1 MEVFAICS
9 LPNVNL
15 KKPMKNDFIKAI
27 LVKSLLFLII
37 VLWGGYNSSLVGTK
51 GSAEYFTDVGN
62 ILFLFFSIIYML
74 NAFFLIKLKNLGRLT
89 YLPLVLLF
97 VFLGFISELFNPMQI
112 KQDYF
117 YIFTFYI
124 ISPLFFIM
132 QGVVLTMLM
141 SKSVQENF
149 H

>member
-1 MEVFAICS
+1 
-9 LPNVNL
+9 
-15 KKPMKNDFIKAI
+15 MKNDFIKAVS
-27 LVKSLLFLII
+27 VKSLLFLII
-37 VLWGGYNSSLVGTK
+37 VLWGGYNSTAMSTS
-51 GSAEYFTDVGN
+51 GSTEYFTDVGN
-62 ILFLFFSIIYML
+62 ILFLVFSIIYML
-74 NAFFLIKLKNLGRLT
+74 NAFLLIKLKNMGRLT
-89 YLPLVLLF
+89 YIPLILLF

-112 KQDYF
+112 KQDYL

>member
-1 MEVFAICS
+1 
-9 LPNVNL
+9 
-15 KKPMKNDFIKAI
+15 MKNDFKKAV
-27 LVKSLLFLII
+27 LVKSLLYLLIVI
-37 VLWGGYNSSLVGTK
+37 WGGYNSTAMNTNVSR
-51 GSAEYFTDVGN
+51 EYFTDVEN
-62 ILFLFFSIIYML
+62 VLFLVFSIIYML

-97 VFLGFISELFNPMQI
+97 VFLGFISEFFNPMQI

-117 YIFTFYI
+117 YLFIFYI

-132 QGVVLTMLM
+132 QGIVFTMLM
-141 SKSVQENF
+141 SKSVQETF

>member
-1 MEVFAICS
+1 
-9 LPNVNL
+9 
-15 KKPMKNDFIKAI
+15 MKNDFKKAVF
-27 LVKSLLFLII
+27 VKSLLFLLI
-37 VLWGGYNSSLVGTK
+37 VFWGGYNSSVMDTS
-51 GSAEYFTDVGN
+51 GSRQYYTDVGN
-62 ILFLFFSIIYML
+62 VLFFFFSIIYML

-97 VFLGFISELFNPMQI
+97 VFLGFLSELLNPMQI

-117 YIFTFYI
+117 YLFIFYI

-132 QGVVLTMLM
+132 QGIVLTMLM

>member
-1 MEVFAICS
+1 
-9 LPNVNL
+9 
-15 KKPMKNDFIKAI
+15 MKNDFIKAV
-27 LVKSLLFLII
+27 LVKSLLFLLI
-37 VLWGGYNSSLVGTK
+37 VLWGGYNSTLVSTK

-62 ILFLFFSIIYML
+62 ILFFVFTIIYMF
-74 NAFFLIKLKNLGRLT
+74 NAFFLTKLKKLARLT

-117 YIFTFYI
+117 YLFIFYI

-132 QGVVLTMLM
+132 QGMVLSMLM

>member
-1 MEVFAICS
+1 
-9 LPNVNL
+9 
-15 KKPMKNDFIKAI
+15 MKNEFKTAVLLKAF
-27 LVKSLLFLII
+27 LFLMI
-37 VLWGGYNSSLVGTK
+37 VCWGGYNTTVMSPN
-51 GSAEYFTDVGN
+51 GSRAYFTDVGN
-62 ILFLFFSIIYML
+62 ILFLIFSIIYL
-74 NAFFLIKLKNLGRLT
+74 FNAFFLLKLKNLGRLT

-117 YIFTFYI
+117 YLFTFYI

-132 QGVVLTMLM
+132 QGVVVTMLM

>member
-1 MEVFAICS
+1 
-9 LPNVNL
+9 
-15 KKPMKNDFIKAI
+15 MKNDFIKAV
-27 LVKSLLFLII
+27 LVKSLLFLLM
-37 VLWGGYNSSLVGTK
+37 VVWGGYNSTVMNTS
-51 GSAEYFTDVGN
+51 GSREYITDVGN
-62 ILFLFFSIIYML
+62 ILFLVFSIIYMF

-89 YLPLVLLF
+89 FIPLVLLF

>member
-1 MEVFAICS
+1 
-9 LPNVNL
+9 
-15 KKPMKNDFIKAI
+15 MKNAFIKAV
-27 LVKSLLFLII
+27 LVKSLLFSLI
-37 VLWGGYNSSLVGTK
+37 VLWGGYNSTLVSTK

-62 ILFLFFSIIYML
+62 ILFFVFTIIYMF
-74 NAFFLIKLKNLGRLT
+74 NAFFLTKLKKLARLT

-117 YIFTFYI
+117 YLFTFYI

-132 QGVVLTMLM
+132 QGVVVTMLM

>member
-1 MEVFAICS
+1 M
-9 LPNVNL
+9 N
-15 KKPMKNDFIKAI
+15 NDFKKVV
-27 LVKSLLFLII
+27 LVKSLLFLLI
-37 VLWGGYNSSLVGTK
+37 VIWGGYNSTAMNTN
-51 GSAEYFTDVGN
+51 GSREYFTDVGN
-62 ILFLFFSIIYML
+62 VLFLVFSIIYMF

-97 VFLGFISELFNPMQI
+97 VILGFISELFNPMQI

-117 YIFTFYI
+117 YLFIFYI

-132 QGVVLTMLM
+132 QGIVFTMLM
-141 SKSVQENF
+141 SKRVQETF

>member
-1 MEVFAICS
+1 M
-9 LPNVNL
+9 
-15 KKPMKNDFIKAI
+15 KKDFKKAV
-27 LVKSLLFLII
+27 LVKSLLFLLI
-37 VLWGGYNSSLVGTK
+37 VFWGGYNSTVMNTN
-51 GSAEYFTDVGN
+51 GSREYFTDVGN
-62 ILFLFFSIIYML
+62 VLFLFFSIIYML

-97 VFLGFISELFNPMQI
+97 VFLGFISELINPMQI

-117 YIFTFYI
+117 YLFIFYI

-132 QGVVLTMLM
+132 QGIVFTMLM

>member
-1 MEVFAICS
+1 
-9 LPNVNL
+9 
-15 KKPMKNDFIKAI
+15 MKNQFKNAVLVKAI
-27 LVKSLLFLII
+27 LFLMI
-37 VLWGGYNSSLVGTK
+37 VCWGGYNATVMSPN
-51 GSAEYFTDVGN
+51 GSRAYFTDVGN
-62 ILFLFFSIIYML
+62 ILFLIFSIIYL
-74 NAFFLIKLKNLGRLT
+74 FHAFFLLKLKSLGRLT
-89 YLPLVLLF
+89 YLPLILLF

-117 YIFTFYI
+117 YIFIFYI

-132 QGVVLTMLM
+132 QGMVLTMLM

>member
-1 MEVFAICS
+1 
-9 LPNVNL
+9 
-15 KKPMKNDFIKAI
+15 MKNDFIKAV
-27 LVKSLLFLII
+27 LVKSLLFLLI
-37 VLWGGYNSSLVGTK
+37 VLWGGYNSTLVNTK
-51 GSAEYFTDVGN
+51 GSTEYFTDVGN
-62 ILFLFFSIIYML
+62 ILFLVFSIIYMF
-74 NAFFLIKLKNLGRLT
+74 NSFFLIKLKNLGRLT

-117 YIFTFYI
+117 YLFTFYI

-132 QGVVLTMLM
+132 QGIVFTMLM

>member
-1 MEVFAICS
+1 
-9 LPNVNL
+9 
-15 KKPMKNDFIKAI
+15 MKNQFKNAVLVKAI
-27 LVKSLLFLII
+27 LFLMI
-37 VLWGGYNSSLVGTK
+37 VCWGGYNATVMSPN
-51 GSAEYFTDVGN
+51 GSRAYFTDIGN
-62 ILFLFFSIIYML
+62 ILFLIFSIIYML

-117 YIFTFYI
+117 YLFTFYI
-124 ISPLFFIM
+124 VSPLFFIM
-132 QGVVLTMLM
+132 QGVVGTMLM

>member
-1 MEVFAICS
+1 
-9 LPNVNL
+9 
-15 KKPMKNDFIKAI
+15 MKNQFKNAVLVKAI
-27 LVKSLLFLII
+27 LFLMI
-37 VLWGGYNSSLVGTK
+37 VCWGGYNATVMSPN
-51 GSAEYFTDVGN
+51 GSRAYFTDVGN
-62 ILFLFFSIIYML
+62 ILFLIFSIVYL
-74 NAFFLIKLKNLGRLT
+74 SNAFFLLKLKSLGRLT
-89 YLPLVLLF
+89 YLPLILLF

-132 QGVVLTMLM
+132 QGVVLTMMM

>member
-1 MEVFAICS
+1 
-9 LPNVNL
+9 
-15 KKPMKNDFIKAI
+15 MKNDFIKAV
-27 LVKSLLFLII
+27 LVKSLLFLLI
-37 VLWGGYNSSLVGTK
+37 VLWGGYNSTLVNTK
-51 GSAEYFTDVGN
+51 GSTEYFTDVGN
-62 ILFLFFSIIYML
+62 ILFLVFSIIYIA
-74 NAFFLIKLKNLGRLT
+74 NSFFLLKLKNVGRLT

-132 QGVVLTMLM
+132 QGVVVTMLM
-141 SKSVQENF
+141 SKSVQDNF
-149 H
+149 Q

>member
-1 MEVFAICS
+1 
-9 LPNVNL
+9 
-15 KKPMKNDFIKAI
+15 MKNDFRKAVLI
-27 LVKSLLFLII
+27 KSLLFLLI
-37 VLWGGYNSSLVGTK
+37 VFWGGYNSTVMTTNESR
-51 GSAEYFTDVGN
+51 EYFTDVGN
-62 ILFLFFSIIYML
+62 ILFLFFSIIYMV
-74 NAFFLIKLKNLGRLT
+74 NAFFLIKLKNLGKLT

-117 YIFTFYI
+117 YLFTFYI

-132 QGVVLTMLM
+132 QGIVLTMIM

>member
-1 MEVFAICS
+1 MNNVFT
-9 LPNVNL
+9 
-15 KKPMKNDFIKAI
+15 KAV
-27 LVKSLLFLII
+27 LAKSFLFLLI
-37 VLWGGYNSSLVGTK
+37 VLWGGYNSTLVNTK
-51 GSAEYFTDVGN
+51 GSTEYFTDVGN
-62 ILFLFFSIIYML
+62 ILFLVFSIIYMF
-74 NAFFLIKLKNLGRLT
+74 NSFFLIKLKNLGRLT

-117 YIFTFYI
+117 YLFTFYI

-132 QGVVLTMLM
+132 QGVVVTMLM

>member
-1 MEVFAICS
+1 M
-9 LPNVNL
+9 N
-15 KKPMKNDFIKAI
+15 NDFKKAV
-27 LVKSLLFLII
+27 LVKSLLFLLI
-37 VLWGGYNSSLVGTK
+37 VFWGGYNSTVMNTN
-51 GSAEYFTDVGN
+51 GSRASFTDVGN
-62 ILFLFFSIIYML
+62 VLFLVFSIIYMF

-117 YIFTFYI
+117 YLFIFYI

-132 QGVVLTMLM
+132 QGIVFTMLM

>member
-1 MEVFAICS
+1 
-9 LPNVNL
+9 
-15 KKPMKNDFIKAI
+15 MKNDFKKAVF
-27 LVKSLLFLII
+27 VKSLLFLLI
-37 VLWGGYNSSLVGTK
+37 VFWGGYNSTVMDTN
-51 GSAEYFTDVGN
+51 GSRQYYTDVGN
-62 ILFLFFSIIYML
+62 VLFLFFSIVYIL

-97 VFLGFISELFNPMQI
+97 VFLGFLSELLNPMQI

-117 YIFTFYI
+117 YLFIFYI

>member
-1 MEVFAICS
+1 
-9 LPNVNL
+9 
-15 KKPMKNDFIKAI
+15 MKNDFIKAVS
-27 LVKSLLFLII
+27 VKSLLFLII
-37 VLWGGYNSSLVGTK
+37 VLWGGYNSTAMSK
-51 GSAEYFTDVGN
+51 IEGSEYFTDVGN
-62 ILFLFFSIIYML
+62 ILFLGFSIIYMF
-74 NAFFLIKLKNLGRLT
+74 NAFFLIKLKNLGRFT
-89 YLPLVLLF
+89 YLPLVLFF

-132 QGVVLTMLM
+132 QGIVLTMLM
-141 SKSVQENF
+141 SKSVQGNF

>member
-1 MEVFAICS
+1 M
-9 LPNVNL
+9 N
-15 KKPMKNDFIKAI
+15 NDFKKAVF
-27 LVKSLLFLII
+27 VKSLLFLLI
-37 VLWGGYNSSLVGTK
+37 VFWGGYNSTVMDTSGTRQ
-51 GSAEYFTDVGN
+51 YYTDVGN
-62 ILFLFFSIIYML
+62 VLFFFFSIIYML

-132 QGVVLTMLM
+132 QGMVLTMLM

>member
-1 MEVFAICS
+1 
-9 LPNVNL
+9 
-15 KKPMKNDFIKAI
+15 MKNEFIKAV
-27 LVKSLLFLII
+27 LVKSLLFLLI
-37 VLWGGYNSSLVGTK
+37 VLWGGYNSTLVSK
-51 GSAEYFTDVGN
+51 EGSTEYFTDVGN
-62 ILFLFFSIIYML
+62 ILFLVFSIIYMI

-97 VFLGFISELFNPMQI
+97 VFLGFISELSNPMQI

-117 YIFTFYI
+117 YLFIFYI

>member
-1 MEVFAICS
+1 
-9 LPNVNL
+9 
-15 KKPMKNDFIKAI
+15 MKNDFKKAV
-27 LVKSLLFLII
+27 LMKSLLFLLI
-37 VLWGGYNSSLVGTK
+37 VFWGGYNSTVMNTNGNK
-51 GSAEYFTDVGN
+51 EYFTDVGN
-62 ILFLFFSIIYML
+62 VLFLFFSIIYML

-97 VFLGFISELFNPMQI
+97 VFLGFLSELLNPMQI

-117 YIFTFYI
+117 YLFIFYI

>member
-1 MEVFAICS
+1 
-9 LPNVNL
+9 
-15 KKPMKNDFIKAI
+15 MKNDFKKVV
-27 LVKSLLFLII
+27 LVKSLLFSLI
-37 VLWGGYNSSLVGTK
+37 VFWGGYNSIVMNTN
-51 GSAEYFTDVGN
+51 GSIDYLTDVGN
-62 ILFLFFSIIYML
+62 ALFLFFSIIYL
-74 NAFFLIKLKNLGRLT
+74 FNAFFLIKLKDLGRLT

-141 SKSVQENF
+141 SKSFQENF
-149 H
+149 HQA

>member
-1 MEVFAICS
+1 
-9 LPNVNL
+9 
-15 KKPMKNDFIKAI
+15 MKNDFKKAV
-27 LVKSLLFLII
+27 LVKSLLFLLI
-37 VLWGGYNSSLVGTK
+37 VFWGGYNSTVMNTN
-51 GSAEYFTDVGN
+51 GSKYFTDVGN
-62 ILFLFFSIIYML
+62 ILFLFFSIIYMF

>member
-1 MEVFAICS
+1 MR
-9 LPNVNL
+9 
-15 KKPMKNDFIKAI
+15 NDFKKAV
-27 LVKSLLFLII
+27 LVKSLLFLLI
-37 VLWGGYNSSLVGTK
+37 VFWGGYNSTVMNTS
-51 GSAEYFTDVGN
+51 GSREYFTDVGN
-62 ILFLFFSIIYML
+62 VLFLVFSTVYML
-74 NAFFLIKLKNLGRLT
+74 NAFFLLKLKNLGRLT

-132 QGVVLTMLM
+132 QGLVLTMLM

>member
-1 MEVFAICS
+1 M
-9 LPNVNL
+9 N
-15 KKPMKNDFIKAI
+15 NDFKKAV
-27 LVKSLLFLII
+27 LVKSLLFLLI
-37 VLWGGYNSSLVGTK
+37 VFWGGYNSTVLNTN
-51 GSAEYFTDVGN
+51 GSREHFTDVGN
-62 ILFLFFSIIYML
+62 VLFLVFSIIYMC
-74 NAFFLIKLKNLGRLT
+74 NAFFLIKLKNLARLT

-112 KQDYF
+112 KEDYF
-117 YIFTFYI
+117 YLFIFYI

-141 SKSVQENF
+141 SKSVQETF

>member
-1 MEVFAICS
+1 
-9 LPNVNL
+9 
-15 KKPMKNDFIKAI
+15 MKNDFIKAVLI
-27 LVKSLLFLII
+27 KSFLFLLI
-37 VLWGGYNSSLVGTK
+37 VLWGGYNSTLVNTK
-51 GSAEYFTDVGN
+51 GSTEYFTDVGN
-62 ILFLFFSIIYML
+62 ILFLVFSIIYML
-74 NAFFLIKLKNLGRLT
+74 NSFFLIKLKNLGRMT

-117 YIFTFYI
+117 YLFTFYI

-132 QGVVLTMLM
+132 QGVVVTMLM

>member
-1 MEVFAICS
+1 
-9 LPNVNL
+9 
-15 KKPMKNDFIKAI
+15 MKNSFKKAV
-27 LVKSLLFLII
+27 LVKSLLFLLI
-37 VLWGGYNSSLVGTK
+37 VLWGGYNSTVMNTN
-51 GSAEYFTDVGN
+51 GSGEYLTDVGN
-62 ILFLFFSIIYML
+62 VLFLVFSIIYMF

-97 VFLGFISELFNPMQI
+97 VFLGFLSELLNPMQI

-117 YIFTFYI
+117 YLFIFYI

-132 QGVVLTMLM
+132 QGIVLTMLM